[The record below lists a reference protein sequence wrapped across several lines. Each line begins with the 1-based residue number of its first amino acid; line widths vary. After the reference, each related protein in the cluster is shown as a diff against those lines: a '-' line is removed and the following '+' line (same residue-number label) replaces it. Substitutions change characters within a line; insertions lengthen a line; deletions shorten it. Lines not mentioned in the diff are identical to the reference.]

1 MNDLSPDTQ
10 ATLLLT
16 GQLIAGRAD
25 SPVDPLTPA
34 KFALLERA
42 LHAMQHTPAD
52 LLDPDARGILAE
64 LRETLDTDH
73 VQRLLE
79 RGFLLGQALER
90 WQARSI
96 WVLSRRDPEYPDRLK
111 QRFGE
116 SAPAILYGCGD
127 ATLLDT
133 GGLAIVGSRN
143 VDAEL
148 LDYTE
153 SLGRLA
159 AESGVT
165 VISGGARGIDQAAMR
180 GALSAGGRVVGV
192 LADNLERAA
201 VAREHRDMLMDGRLV
216 LLSLADPA
224 AGFHVGNAMQRNKY
238 IYALA
243 DAAIAVNA
251 DYNTGGTWAGAVE
264 QLEKYRF
271 VPVYIR
277 SRGELG
283 KGLEGLH
290 AKGATPWPDPETP
303 DGLAE
308 LLSKPGEPHSPQ
320 PQQDELLFASTETAA
335 VTAITLSTVSAPS
348 IVSISSISSIPRN
361 GPAEA
366 PDPYTV
372 ARAKFERLATALTE
386 PEAIALIGGT
396 KKQARE
402 FLKRLAEEGVL
413 ERLTRPIRF
422 QRPQASERLF

>member
-1 MNDLSPDTQ
+1 MSDLSPDTQ

-25 SPVDPLTPA
+25 SPVDPMTPG
-34 KFALLERA
+34 KYALLERA
-42 LHAMQHTPAD
+42 LHAMQRTPAD
-52 LLDPDARGILAE
+52 LLGPGARDVLAQ
-64 LRETLDTDH
+64 LRETLDTDL

-79 RGFLLGQALER
+79 RGFLLSQALER

-96 WVLSRRDPEYPDRLK
+96 WVVSRRDPEYPARLK
-111 QRFGE
+111 GRFGE
-116 SAPAILYGCGD
+116 AAPAVVYGCGD
-127 ATLLDT
+127 ATMLDT

-153 SLGRLA
+153 GLGRLA

-192 LADNLERAA
+192 LADSLERAA
-201 VAREHRDMLMDGRLV
+201 VAREHRDVLMDGQLV
-216 LLSLADPA
+216 LISVADPA

-238 IYALA
+238 IYALS

-271 VPVYIR
+271 VPIYVR

-283 KGLEGLH
+283 KGLEALR
-290 AKGATPWPDPETP
+290 AKGAIPWPDP
-303 DGLAE
+303 DDANGLAE
-308 LLSKPGEPHSPQ
+308 TLSARIKPPSSPSR
-320 PQQDELLFASTETAA
+320 QDELLFTSVETTESSRVSAESTSSARSAA
-335 VTAITLSTVSAPS
+335 V
-348 IVSISSISSIPRN
+348 IPT
-361 GPAEA
+361 
-366 PDPYTV
+366 PDAYTV
-372 ARAKFERLATALTE
+372 ARAKVEQLTSPLTE
-386 PEAIALIGGT
+386 PEVIALIGGT
-396 KKQARE
+396 KKCAKE
-402 FLKRLAEEGVL
+402 YLKRLVDERIL
-413 ERLTRPIRF
+413 ERHTRPIRY
-422 QRPQASERLF
+422 QPAQVSDHLC